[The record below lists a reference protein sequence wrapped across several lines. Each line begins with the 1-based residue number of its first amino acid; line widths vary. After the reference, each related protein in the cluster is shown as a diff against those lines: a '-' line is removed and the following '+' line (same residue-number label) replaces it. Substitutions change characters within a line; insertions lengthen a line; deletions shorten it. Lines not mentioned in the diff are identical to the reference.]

1 MQSIKLLTHLLD
13 KAEQILSLINL
24 SDSSLQ
30 KYNKLKEIIF
40 TKCNLQFKPLIK
52 KHNNSNNININN
64 NNTTPIPNIHA
75 FTSPATPNNNNNN
88 LIINSS
94 SRSTNIN
101 NSIVS
106 DLSTITQ
113 TNTSSDN
120 NIIMHNIK
128 VLSYKK
134 TLIIELLL
142 DLFDKQKL
150 ENVKLYRSQLKQ
162 DIKKFQQM
170 LDNIYSCTFTR
181 QHLPSS
187 FNDSD
192 FDIKL
197 DELKLNDL
205 LSKVDI
211 EVKSFSVNL
220 NMKSSNLNVNDSSFE
235 NIIQTYNKKIDDI
248 KQYHLAEKIEYEN
261 KFNELKIKYNPKL
274 DEEYMKLKQ
283 HLNDITS
290 LIDAVYDKFSKKK
303 ISGFQPEYNNDT
315 NEGKILNKMN
325 FITCFIE
332 QLFKDNK
339 HLIEKVNDG
348 EIEKQKILSSPYV
361 INTLHKSDVLNEIQ
375 QIVMA
380 APNVVSTS
388 SSSMQ
393 VQQNDEVD
401 NLIKIIQQT
410 IK

>member
-1 MQSIKLLTHLLD
+1 
-13 KAEQILSLINL
+13 
-24 SDSSLQ
+24 
-30 KYNKLKEIIF
+30 
-40 TKCNLQFKPLIK
+40 
-52 KHNNSNNININN
+52 
-64 NNTTPIPNIHA
+64 
-75 FTSPATPNNNNNN
+75 
-88 LIINSS
+88 
-94 SRSTNIN
+94 
-101 NSIVS
+101 
-106 DLSTITQ
+106 
-113 TNTSSDN
+113 
-120 NIIMHNIK
+120 MHNMK

-142 DLFDKQKL
+142 DLLDKQKL
-150 ENVKLYRSQLKQ
+150 ENVKLYRNQLKQ

-170 LDNIYSCTFTR
+170 LDNIYSCTFAR
-181 QHLPSS
+181 QHSPSS

-192 FDIKL
+192 FDTKL

-235 NIIQTYNKKIDDI
+235 NIIQTYNKKIDDM

-348 EIEKQKILSSPYV
+348 ELEKQKILSSPYV

-375 QIVMA
+375 QLVMSV
-380 APNVVSTS
+380 PIS
-388 SSSMQ
+388 SSSSQM
-393 VQQNDEVD
+393 QQNDEVD

>member
-1 MQSIKLLTHLLD
+1 MTHLLD

-52 KHNNSNNININN
+52 KHTSTNN
-64 NNTTPIPNIHA
+64 NNPNATPTPNIHA
-75 FTSPATPNNNNNN
+75 FTTPTTPNHNINLTSTSNN

-106 DLSTITQ
+106 DLSTIAQ
-113 TNTSSDN
+113 ANASSDN
-120 NIIMHNIK
+120 NMAVQSMK

-150 ENVKLYRSQLKQ
+150 ENVKLYRNQLKQ

-170 LDNIYSCTFTR
+170 LDNIYSCSFTR
-181 QHLPSS
+181 QHTPSS

-192 FDIKL
+192 FDTKL

-220 NMKSSNLNVNDSSFE
+220 NMKSSNLNVNDSSFD
-235 NIIQTYNKKIDDI
+235 NIIQTYNKKIDDM
-248 KQYHLAEKIEYEN
+248 KQYHLAEKVEYEN

-283 HLNDITS
+283 HLNEITS
-290 LIDAVYDKFSKKK
+290 SIDAVYDKFSKKK

-315 NEGKILNKMN
+315 NEGKTLNKMN

-339 HLIEKVNDG
+339 HLIDKVNDS
-348 EIEKQKILSSPYV
+348 EMEKQKILTSPYV
-361 INTLHKSDVLNEIQ
+361 INTLHKSDVLNDIQ

-380 APNVVSTS
+380 VPSTVSTPS
-388 SSSMQ
+388 SQMRT
-393 VQQNDEVD
+393 DEVD
-401 NLIKIIQQT
+401 NMIKLIQQT

>member
-52 KHNNSNNININN
+52 KHNNININN
-64 NNTTPIPNIHA
+64 NNTTPIPNINA
-75 FTSPATPNNNNNN
+75 FTTPTTPINNNNN

-113 TNTSSDN
+113 TNASDN
-120 NIIMHNIK
+120 NIMHNMK
-128 VLSYKK
+128 VLSHKK

-142 DLFDKQKL
+142 DLLDKQKL
-150 ENVKLYRSQLKQ
+150 ENVKLYRNQLKQ

-170 LDNIYSCTFTR
+170 LDNIYSCTFAR
-181 QHLPSS
+181 QHSPSS

-205 LSKVDI
+205 FSKVDI

-274 DEEYMKLKQ
+274 DEEHMKLKQ

-348 EIEKQKILSSPYV
+348 ELEKQKILSSPYV

-375 QIVMA
+375 QLVMS
-380 APNVVSTS
+380 APIS
-388 SSSMQ
+388 SSSSQPM
-393 VQQNDEVD
+393 QQNDEID